1 MIESTSAKLQNIFL
15 PSTNKALARV
25 LQDIAPEKFAQLSQA
40 KDLSSIL
47 TSIFKDS
54 ATNELQNQKLLELL
68 QNNPTLKELGSIKTS
83 MKDFLLLLQNEKQNL
98 PIEKNLQAMMGDIK
112 NIDDKVLKAKLENSG
127 IFLESKLKNLNP
139 QDAKIQELLSNDFK
153 AALLKTKQEL
163 QNIPFENKIQLL
175 NIVDKL
181 SLQIDYYQLL
191 SHLSNG
197 SAMYIPYQF
206 DALED
211 GSFSIKKDTNDAY
224 FCDIDLTLK
233 EYGDLHIRLGLF
245 EKKYLNVNISTP
257 NKELKQRL
265 QSALQELKEQ
275 LTSTGLSVKDIRF
288 IDPMQT
294 KYASEDDDIKL
305 GFEVKI

>member
-25 LQDIAPEKFAQLSQA
+25 LQDIAPEKFAQLAQA

-54 ATNELQNQKLLELL
+54 ATNDLQNQKLLELL

-139 QDAKIQELLSNDFK
+139 QDTKIQELLSNDFK

-163 QNIPFENKIQLL
+163 QNIPFDNKAQLL

-197 SAMYIPYQF
+197 SAMYIPYNF

-211 GSFSIKKDTNDAY
+211 GNFSIKKDTNDAY

-233 EYGDLHIRLGLF
+233 EYGELHVRLGLF
-245 EKKYLNVNISTP
+245 EKKYLNVNITTQ
-257 NKELKQRL
+257 NKELKQLL
-265 QSALQELKEQ
+265 QGALQELKEQ

-288 IDPMQT
+288 IDPTHT
-294 KYASEDDDIKL
+294 KYASDSDDIKL

>member
-25 LQDIAPEKFAQLSQA
+25 LQDIAPEKFAQLAQA

-54 ATNELQNQKLLELL
+54 ATNDLQNQKLLALL
-68 QNNPTLKELGSIKTS
+68 QNNPTLKELGSVKTS
-83 MKDFLLLLQNEKQNL
+83 IKEFLLLLQNEKQNL

-163 QNIPFENKIQLL
+163 QNIPFDNKTQLL

-197 SAMYIPYQF
+197 SAMYIPYHF

-211 GSFSIKKDTNDAY
+211 GSFSIKKDTNNAY

-233 EYGDLHIRLGLF
+233 EYGELHVRLGIF

-257 NKELKQRL
+257 NKELQQRL
-265 QSALQELKEQ
+265 KSAVKELKEQ
-275 LTSTGLSVKDIRF
+275 LNSTGLSIKDIRF
-288 IDPMQT
+288 IDPTET
-294 KYASEDDDIKL
+294 KYPQESDDIRL

>member
-25 LQDIAPEKFAQLSQA
+25 LQDIAPEKFAQLAQA

-83 MKDFLLLLQNEKQNL
+83 MKEFLLLLQNEKQNL
-98 PIEKNLQAMMGDIK
+98 PIEKNLQSMMGDIK
-112 NIDDKVLKAKLENSG
+112 NIDDKLLKAKLENSG
-127 IFLESKLKNLNP
+127 IFLESKLKILNP

-163 QNIPFENKIQLL
+163 QNIPFDNKTQLL
-175 NIVDKL
+175 NIIDKL

-197 SAMYIPYQF
+197 SAMYIPYEF

-233 EYGDLHIRLGLF
+233 EYGDLHVRVGLF

-275 LTSTGLSVKDIRF
+275 LNSTGLSVKDIRF

-294 KYASEDDDIKL
+294 KYTSEDDDIKL